1 MMPVPVL
8 GRLTLFS
15 AFFCGAGS
23 ARPAL
28 TPRRPA
34 LYRAMTFTFLPILPT
49 HARANRTVQ
58 LYRGTGCRA
67 PGVASHNALFDRGRA
82 PSALVVAAV
91 IRIFVLDDL
100 FFLHVTL

>member
-58 LYRGTGCRA
+58 LYRGTGRRA
-67 PGVASHNALFDRGRA
+67 PGVASHNAYSTVTGHHQPLLLP
-82 PSALVVAAV
+82 PS
-91 IRIFVLDDL
+91 FVYSYSMT
-100 FFLHVTL
+100 FFSFT